1 MITPEN
7 VLYLIIA
14 YLLGSIPT
22 SVWIGL
28 YFYKIDVRE
37 FGSGN
42 SGATNTFRVLGY
54 KAGIPVLIIDIL
66 KGWFSVKLAGI
77 ISGYPDGSE
86 QLVNLELVFA
96 VAALMGHVFPV
107 YVGFRG
113 GKGVATLLGIVLALN
128 PFAALISLAVFIV
141 VFLLTN
147 YVSLSSMIASFA
159 FPNVVIFAMDS
170 RVPSMVIFSM
180 FITVIVLI
188 THQKNIERLL
198 NKKESKINLRK
209 SSKKGTE
216 AQELKS

>member
-7 VLYLIIA
+7 ILYLLIA
-14 YLLGSIPT
+14 YLMGSIPT
-22 SVWIGL
+22 SVWIGQ
-28 YFYKIDVRE
+28 YFYNIDVRE

-54 KAGIPVLIIDIL
+54 KAGIPVLIIDVL
-66 KGWFSVKLAGI
+66 KGWTSVKLADF
-77 ISGYPDGSE
+77 ISGFPAGSE

-128 PFAALISLAVFIV
+128 TTAALISLGVFIV
-141 VFLLTN
+141 VFVATK
-147 YVSLSSMIASFA
+147 YVSLSSIIASFA

-180 FITVIVLI
+180 FITVIVLV

-198 NKKESKINLRK
+198 SKKESKISLRK
-209 SSKKGTE
+209 KYKQAE
-216 AQELKS
+216 EENVQV